1 MQKVRVCSIN
11 TYTNFKFFNKILQQK
26 QYLFFS
32 FREIS
37 DEFDIPLE
45 KIELSMGMSND
56 FEEAI
61 KMGSTNIRV
70 GSSIF
75 GARNYPNKPSEKVET
90 PNQQMAEL
98 QVKQYINQICH
109 NYVFSIFLDL
119 DYNFYGM

>member
-1 MQKVRVCSIN
+1 MFYKN

-75 GARNYPNKPSEKVET
+75 GARNYPNKPSEKVDT

-98 QVKQYINQICH
+98 QVK
-109 NYVFSIFLDL
+109 
-119 DYNFYGM
+119 

>member
-1 MQKVRVCSIN
+1 MQKVRICSIN

-75 GARNYPNKPSEKVET
+75 GARNYPNKPSEKVDT

-109 NYVFSIFLDL
+109 NYVFIIFLGL
-119 DYNFYGM
+119 Y

>member
-1 MQKVRVCSIN
+1 MLCRQ
-11 TYTNFKFFNKILQQK
+11 
-26 QYLFFS
+26 
-32 FREIS
+32 IS
-37 DEFDIPLE
+37 DEFNIPLE

-75 GARNYPNKPSEKVET
+75 GARNYPTAKPSEKVDT

-98 QVKQYINQICH
+98 QVK
-109 NYVFSIFLDL
+109 
-119 DYNFYGM
+119 